1 MSEFKDD
8 DEDFFGADGG
18 SSDSDATSTGIDL
31 SEGDLTSGVYKDI
44 PVGTWL
50 RVKFYDVTPGT
61 VKSGNNFGKPKYQI
75 AFMTA
80 EDETEYGE
88 NRKFTVFANL
98 FGKAFF
104 IAFPILKSVGA
115 APTKDQINAGHGKVF
130 FSDEHSEEY
139 PDDFPLTAKK
149 TIPVGAYCFPAPS
162 ELTGKYIYAMVGEY
176 SGDNSNFKR
185 FASKKAA
192 LAAKDDEG
200 NPVNTKA
207 YPQLTEFL
215 SESDYEK
222 LVANRRASM
231 SEFKGDA

>member
-18 SSDSDATSTGIDL
+18 SSDGGSAVNGIDL
-31 SEGDLTSGVYKDI
+31 SEGDLTSGVFKDI

-50 RVKFYDVTPGT
+50 HVKFYDVTPGT

-104 IAFPILKSVGA
+104 IAFPILKAVGM
-115 APTKDQINAGHGKVF
+115 APTKDNLAPGKGAF
-130 FSDEHSEEY
+130 FSAKDSEEF
-139 PDDFPLTAKK
+139 PDDFPLTDPKL
-149 TIPVGAYCFPAPS
+149 IPAGSYVFPAPS
-162 ELTGKYIYAMVGEY
+162 ELVGKHIWALVGEY
-176 SGDNSNFKR
+176 SGDNSGFKR
-185 FASKKAA
+185 FASKAAA

-200 NPVNTKA
+200 NKVNVKA

-215 SESDYEK
+215 SETDYEK
-222 LVANRRASM
+222 LVAKREASM
-231 SEFKGDA
+231 GAFKGDA

>member
-1 MSEFKDD
+1 MSDFKDD

-18 SSDSDATSTGIDL
+18 SSDTDSSSGGIDL
-31 SEGDLTSGVYKDI
+31 SESSLTSGVFKDI

-50 RVKFYDVTPGT
+50 HVKFYDVTPGT
-61 VKSGNNFGKPKYQI
+61 VKSGNNYGKPKYQI

-98 FGKAFF
+98 FDKAFF
-104 IAFPILKSVGA
+104 IAYPILKAAGV
-115 APTKDQINAGHGKVF
+115 APTKDQIKAGGGKVF
-130 FSDEHSEEY
+130 FSAKDSEEF
-139 PDDFPLTAKK
+139 PEDFPLTDPKQ
-149 TIPVGAYCFPAPS
+149 IPAGAYTFPAPS
-162 ELTGKYIYAMVGEY
+162 ELVDKHIYALVGEY
-176 SGDNSNFKR
+176 SGDNTGFRR
-185 FASKKAA
+185 FASKAAA

-200 NPVNTKA
+200 NKVNVKA

-215 SESDYEK
+215 SEKDYEK
-222 LVANRRASM
+222 LVASRRNSM

>member
-8 DEDFFGADGG
+8 DDFFGADGE
-18 SSDSDATSTGIDL
+18 SSDGASGAVNGIDL
-31 SEGDLTSGVYKDI
+31 SEGDLTSGVFKDI

-50 RVKFYDVTPGT
+50 HAKFYDVTPGT

-80 EDETEYGE
+80 EDDTEYGE

-104 IAFPILKSVGA
+104 IAYPILKAVGK
-115 APTKDQINAGHGKVF
+115 APTKEQLKIGAF
-130 FSDEHSEEY
+130 FSDEHAEEF
-139 PDDFPLTAKK
+139 PDDFPLTSAKL
-149 TIPVGAYCFPAPS
+149 IPEGAYIFPAPS
-162 ELTGKYIYAMVGEY
+162 ELVGLHLYVLVGEY
-176 SGDNSNFKR
+176 SGDNTGFKR
-185 FASKKAA
+185 FASKAAA

-200 NPVNTKA
+200 NKVNVRA

-215 SESDYEK
+215 SEDDYKK
-222 LVANRRASM
+222 LVVKRQQSM